1 MGAQDGDDKAWG
13 KCHQRY
19 GKENGWIIV
28 LKELVQEEHGNR
40 ERYPREYDD
49 VCGKPS
55 GDFVSGDERE
65 RHDACFEVSSR
76 VFEILVDFPCCG
88 QQECKRNGGDDGPHV
103 FFWVC
108 GQ

>member
-1 MGAQDGDDKAWG
+1 MP
-13 KCHQRY
+13 
-19 GKENGWIIV
+19 
-28 LKELVQEEHGNR
+28 KELVQEEHGDR

-103 FFWVC
+103 FFRVC